1 MSSPPEQTRTL
12 QLAMVGHDGKKIREE
27 EEKHFHDCSLPGGA
41 GGNIR
46 YEGICDGKGALNPL
60 GTYKPKYSKKGLG
73 PALLVPKE

>member
-12 QLAMVGHDGKKIREE
+12 QLAMVGYDGKKM
-27 EEKHFHDCSLPGGA
+27 HFHDCSLPGVA